1 MFERFARKEIQFG
14 NEKIILET
22 GKIARQATKAVMAIM
37 GETMVLCSVVATKKP
52 KEGVDFFPLGVHYQ
66 EKFYAGGRIPGGFF
80 KREARPTERETL
92 ISRLI
97 DRPIRPLFPEGFHN
111 EVQVICTLVSY
122 DPKHQPDI
130 VALIGVS
137 AALTLSGVPFKG
149 PVGAARVGYV
159 NGEFVLNL
167 DAEETNA
174 NSSLDLV
181 VAGTKDAVLM
191 VESEANQLSEEIMLE
206 AVMFGHKAFQS
217 VIEGVEQ
224 MAKEAGNEPWEVELK
239 NKAELIAKV
248 EKLVGAD
255 VAKAYKI
262 TAKQERSSK
271 LDELKVKVISSI
283 CVDETISENEAV
295 SAFKALQANVVRSQI
310 LDDKLRIDGRGP
322 ADIRQIESEL
332 DLLPRTH
339 GSALFTR
346 GETQALAV
354 TTLGAGDDMQM
365 IDDIEGQ
372 GKQRFMLHYNFPPY
386 SVGECGAMRAPGR
399 REIGH
404 GKLAYRALKALL
416 PAEDK
421 FPYVIR
427 IVSEIT
433 ESNGSSSMAT
443 VCGASMSMMSAGVP
457 MEAPVAGI
465 AMGLIKEGE
474 KFAVLSDI
482 MGDEDHLGDMDFK
495 VAGTEKGI
503 TALQMDIK
511 IDGITEEIMKIA
523 LEQAKAGRAHIL
535 GEMSKAIT
543 ASRENLSGLAP
554 QIKTI
559 QIPKEK
565 IGELIG
571 PGGKMIKSIIEEAGV
586 KIDISDDGKVNVAAT
601 SGESMDLAVKLI
613 GDVVAVAEI
622 GKIYEGKV
630 VRVVDFGAFVAI
642 MRNTEGLVH
651 VSEMANTKVGHPR
664 DVVKEGQQVTVKVLD
679 IDKVGKIRLSMK
691 AVHENSEDKKSL
703 DDDTSSSN
711 QEVSVESDAQTD
723 QDTKQTGERSERGER
738 RDRDKKKK
746 DRSRDSKPRSNNERS
761 HSDDAPS
768 SSSGKKRRFF

>member
-443 VCGASMSMMSAGVP
+443 VCGASMSMM
-457 MEAPVAGI
+457 
-465 AMGLIKEGE
+465 
-474 KFAVLSDI
+474 
-482 MGDEDHLGDMDFK
+482 
-495 VAGTEKGI
+495 
-503 TALQMDIK
+503 
-511 IDGITEEIMKIA
+511 
-523 LEQAKAGRAHIL
+523 
-535 GEMSKAIT
+535 
-543 ASRENLSGLAP
+543 
-554 QIKTI
+554 
-559 QIPKEK
+559 
-565 IGELIG
+565 
-571 PGGKMIKSIIEEAGV
+571 
-586 KIDISDDGKVNVAAT
+586 
-601 SGESMDLAVKLI
+601 
-613 GDVVAVAEI
+613 
-622 GKIYEGKV
+622 
-630 VRVVDFGAFVAI
+630 
-642 MRNTEGLVH
+642 
-651 VSEMANTKVGHPR
+651 
-664 DVVKEGQQVTVKVLD
+664 
-679 IDKVGKIRLSMK
+679 
-691 AVHENSEDKKSL
+691 
-703 DDDTSSSN
+703 
-711 QEVSVESDAQTD
+711 
-723 QDTKQTGERSERGER
+723 
-738 RDRDKKKK
+738 
-746 DRSRDSKPRSNNERS
+746 
-761 HSDDAPS
+761 
-768 SSSGKKRRFF
+768 